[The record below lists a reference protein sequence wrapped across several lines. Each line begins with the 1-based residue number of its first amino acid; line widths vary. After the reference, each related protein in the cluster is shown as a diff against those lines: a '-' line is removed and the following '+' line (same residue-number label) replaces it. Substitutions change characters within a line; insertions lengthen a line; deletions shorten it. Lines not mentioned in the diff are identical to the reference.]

1 MNENNLIPL
10 PKRTKEEQRE
20 IRSKGGKKSVESRRR
35 KKALKALMT
44 DLLARDITDTEIY
57 NSTAGMGYD
66 SGDMTYGA
74 AITAAMVKAAAAG
87 DVKAFNAIVDLIGE
101 GSSGEAIKLRKKQ
114 LALQEQKL
122 NNNDEC
128 ETADDGFLKALDGS
142 AAEDWSDE
150 E

>member
-20 IRSKGGKKSVESRRR
+20 ICSKGGKKSAESRRR

-44 DLLARDITDTEIY
+44 DLLASDITDTEIY
-57 NSTAGMGYD
+57 NSTADMGYD
-66 SGDMTYGA
+66 IGDMTYGA
-74 AITAAMVKAAAAG
+74 AITAAMVRAAAAG

-101 GSSGEAIKLRKKQ
+101 GGSGEAIKLRKKQ

-122 NNNDEC
+122 NNDEC
-128 ETADDGFLKALDGS
+128 APADDGFLKALEGS
-142 AAEDWSDE
+142 ATEDWSDE